1 MPYSN
6 NDVTPSPFLWGKI
19 DAGPT
24 HGYVRRPLFAERVVV
39 GNTDLQVCDF
49 QLIIKPIPAA
59 NITITLMSVRAWLNN
74 PLGGTPFLVQD
85 AMDVGTNNKTI
96 TIVANGSE
104 TINGNATWQVVS
116 DRASVMIRPLTDYS
130 GWSAQ

>member
-6 NDVTPSPFLWGKI
+6 NDVTPSPFLWGRL

-24 HGYVRRPLFAERVVV
+24 HGNVRRPLFAERVVV
-39 GNTDLQVCDF
+39 GNTNLQFCDF
-49 QLIIKPIPAA
+49 QLIVLPVPAA
-59 NITITLMSVRAWLNN
+59 DIILTLMSVRTWLNN

-85 AMDVGTNNKTI
+85 QMGVSTNGKTI
-96 TIVANGSE
+96 TIVPDGAE
-104 TINGNATWQVVS
+104 TINGQATWRIVS
-116 DRASVMIRPLTDYS
+116 DYASVMIRPLIDYS